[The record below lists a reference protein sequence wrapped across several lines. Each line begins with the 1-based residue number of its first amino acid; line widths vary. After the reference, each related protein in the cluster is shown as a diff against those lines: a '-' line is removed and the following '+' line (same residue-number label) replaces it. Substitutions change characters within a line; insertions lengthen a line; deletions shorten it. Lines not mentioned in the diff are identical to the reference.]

1 MSFRSSTQYVRWQ
14 ISLDTIKKLREMAI
28 KRIPNKDN
36 VFNKSDDNN
45 NDDIDNDID
54 QNILESWR
62 NEEDVIILKQFCNII
77 LENFNNSTIIADVK
91 LHWRVTSTAIIYFQ
105 RFYLNNN
112 LLSHDPRL
120 IMITC
125 IFLAGKV
132 EECRLNLRN
141 LIEIVK
147 VGTEEEILACELKL
161 IEALEFDLKIHHPHS
176 LMKSIVAD
184 IPLALDEMKKK
195 NIINDDICNNLNES
209 EVRRHWAANAEE
221 ILNKLYLSYALFC
234 FNPMSLVI
242 YALKTCEPIQIIDK
256 YIEFRQGESI
266 SSCLLTQAEQVKT
279 FVNEDTNGLVDQKT
293 LKKYMKRLQTSSK
306 WI

>member
-1 MSFRSSTQYVRWQ
+1 
-14 ISLDTIKKLREMAI
+14 MAI

-36 VFNKSDDNN
+36 VYNKSDDNN

-91 LHWRVTSTAIIYFQ
+91 LHWRVTTTAIIYFQ

-132 EECRLNLRN
+132 EECRLTLRKLLELFN
-141 LIEIVK
+141 
-147 VGTEEEILACELKL
+147 VGTEEDILACELKL

-176 LMKSIVAD
+176 LMKTIIAD

-195 NIINDDICNNLNES
+195 NIINNDIFDNINQS
-209 EVRRHWAANAEE
+209 EVRRQWSTNAEE
-221 ILNKLYLSYALFC
+221 ILNKLYLSYALLC
-234 FNPMSLVI
+234 FNPMTLVI
-242 YALKTCEPIQIIDK
+242 YALKTSETIQIIDK
-256 YIEFRQGESI
+256 YIEYRHESV
-266 SSCLLTQAEQVKT
+266 SSSLLLQVEQVKT
-279 FVNEDTNGLVDQKT
+279 FLNEANDNVDQKT
-293 LKKYMKRLQTSSK
+293 IKKYMKKLEKSSVWNDK
-306 WI
+306 